1 MTCEDIKFSLESS
14 PGISLVF
21 ISNKHVYS
29 LTYQDQ
35 RVPFATRG
43 LIIVEMK
50 ADDELAIS
58 LPVHFKSVKK
68 RKYVLRKKKQN
79 KTKQKK
85 EVPSVGVEPRTT
97 CKVNVLS
104 IAPRQLQLT
113 PNNSNPR

>member
-1 MTCEDIKFSLESS
+1 MPI
-14 PGISLVF
+14 
-21 ISNKHVYS
+21 
-29 LTYQDQ
+29 
-35 RVPFATRG
+35 ATRG

-68 RKYVLRKKKQN
+68 RKYVLRKKKN

-104 IAPRQLQLT
+104 TAPRQLQLT